1 MIFFNIGVNRYTKGK
16 QYVIFK
22 NYTSSNGD
30 GKINYNGNELA
41 NNNINYELK
50 ENLFV
55 FHSTEY
61 TIGEMIYD
69 FEVYS
74 YTYYSLSKLQ

>member
-1 MIFFNIGVNRYTKGK
+1 MLFLRIILL
-16 QYVIFK
+16 
-22 NYTSSNGD
+22 GD
-30 GKINYNGNELA
+30 GKINYNGNEVA

>member
-1 MIFFNIGVNRYTKGK
+1 MIFFNIGVNRYTNGK

-22 NYTSSNGD
+22 NYTFSNGD

-55 FHSTEY
+55 FHPTEN